1 MKFCLEVRAAVSL
14 NHIAQLMINY
24 SIIVTRVR
32 FEIMLYSCINSVMK
46 FIHL

>member
-14 NHIAQLMINY
+14 NHIAQLINY